1 MSFNKIQ
8 PEQIQMPTFFS
19 DSGDLNISQVSD
31 TGVQIN
37 VSRKLTGDF
46 SFTGQLLTNNSE
58 VFGMPNNIDGNKFDI
73 TGGNL
78 MFAGT
83 STEIG
88 LDSYN
93 RDNLALYSTNGDIS
107 GIRNV
112 IVRGTNAT
120 FNTGSKDNVL
130 LAGRGVTFSKEATG
144 SVAIKDNISTTAMT
158 VTNDNTLNIQFNS
171 GTYFKGG
178 NVYVGNSLSV
188 QSSGT
193 FSGSLRCVG
202 QSFFSGTVDIGGSST
217 QSTSF
222 HNTARFKTGF
232 ALPIWSGH
240 GSQAGTAT
248 APATGALAISG
259 DKLCVFVGGSWGGID
274 ITDIG
279 TI

>member
-31 TGVQIN
+31 TGVLIN

-144 SVAIKDNISTTAMT
+144 SVAIKDNVSTTAMT

-178 NVYVGNSLSV
+178 NVYVGNSKFLRFPTLNGSL
-188 QSSGT
+188 GNAT
-193 FSGSLRCVG
+193 IDFDSGSAFTLT
-202 QSFFSGTVDIGGSST
+202 SNSSNA
-217 QSTSF
+217 SMV
-222 HNTARFKTGF
+222 FKTSSAERMRLDKDGN
-232 ALPIWSGH
+232 LGV
-240 GSQAGTAT
+240 GSTNPSAYGKFLKQVLLSPFGRDMD
-248 APATGALAISG
+248 L
-259 DKLCVFVGGSWGGID
+259 KLEQQQHQQQEL
-274 ITDIG
+274 
-279 TI
+279 

>member
-1 MSFNKIQ
+1 
-8 PEQIQMPTFFS
+8 
-19 DSGDLNISQVSD
+19 
-31 TGVQIN
+31 
-37 VSRKLTGDF
+37 
-46 SFTGQLLTNNSE
+46 
-58 VFGMPNNIDGNKFDI
+58 MPNNIDGNKFDI

-112 IVRGTNAT
+112 IVRGTDIT

-130 LAGRGVTFSKEATG
+130 LAGNGVTFSKEATG

-171 GTYFKGG
+171 GTYFNGG
-178 NVYVGNSLSV
+178 NVYVGNSISV
-188 QSSGT
+188 QSTGT

-202 QSFFSGTVDIGGSST
+202 TSFFSGVSEFGGSSA

-232 ALPIWSGH
+232 AIPIWSGN
-240 GSQAGTAT
+240 GSQAGTSA

-259 DKLCVFVGGSWGGID
+259 NKLLIYTGNQNVQGWGFIG
-274 ITDIG
+274 IG
-279 TI
+279 TSP